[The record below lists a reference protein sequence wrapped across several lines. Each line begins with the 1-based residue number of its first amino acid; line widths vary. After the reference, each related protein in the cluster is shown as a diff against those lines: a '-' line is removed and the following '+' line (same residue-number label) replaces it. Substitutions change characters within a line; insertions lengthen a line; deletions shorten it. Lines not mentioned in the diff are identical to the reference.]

1 MNKIPQIIL
10 FTFLFCINS
19 LFAATLDQEIEAET
33 SALSGNTE
41 LVVNASATL
50 WKWKNL
56 LYYFSYL

>member
-50 WKWKNL
+50 
-56 LYYFSYL
+56 